1 MYVRILCTLNLL
13 HAFYLFIGVPSKVL
27 VISVTNQF
35 IDNDGDEVTVTISW
49 EEPFDNFDSIISYTV
64 SCSGRSA
71 CPAAVTVYNA
81 TSINLTNLM
90 TRTMYM
96 ISVIATNFI
105 GDGEAGLLN
114 ITTASSKL
122 YV

>member
-1 MYVRILCTLNLL
+1 MI
-13 HAFYLFIGVPSKVL
+13 
-27 VISVTNQF
+27 NQF
-35 IDNDGDEVTVTISW
+35 INDGDEVTVTISW

-64 SCSGRSA
+64 SCSSNSA

-90 TRTMYM
+90 TRTMYT
-96 ISVIATNFI
+96 ISVIATNLI

-114 ITTASSKL
+114 ITTASSKVYM
-122 YV
+122 YVSA